1 MLFVQKQQK
10 HFHLTEN
17 VETTNSYSILE
28 SATDKFEN
36 ELEKEGITL

>member
-28 SATDKFEN
+28 ISVQ
-36 ELEKEGITL
+36 LVGHGIRRTFG